1 MNNDEHIKLINTYS
15 GLAKLAAYGDVE
27 QIKKFHDFAVHAH
40 LYDPQFYLPKN
51 FKLLEEMFKKGKDV
65 VVDADKLQNL
75 GDALI
80 WSIYLVQCQIH
91 YARDI
96 ETGELLTPPAKFTCP
111 DNDLVE
117 DFIEDHLMKYVNT
130 EFLGTKLNNKVI
142 DSVSEIW
149 NHFRTTMATA
159 QAKSKVLWRNGIE
172 CKKLFTDLGYGD
184 KGYIYGERKE
194 YKKSTLTKKEQEIM
208 KYFMKRGDKDLEL
221 FMKDTDDNGF
231 ETTFKKWFSQKKFMA
246 TDIVMLILNKNI
258 GLRSKAW
265 KRFAAKLPSV
275 HFDKMI
281 EKYAQDKR
289 GGDRRSAKFQQLQEL

>member
-1 MNNDEHIKLINTYS
+1 MHKLHRNNENPKLINTYS
-15 GLAKLAAYGDVE
+15 GLAKLYANENIE
-27 QIKKFHDFAVHAH
+27 QIKKFHDFAVHVH

-65 VVDADKLQNL
+65 VVDIDKLQNL

-96 ETGELLTPPAKFTCP
+96 DTGERLVAEGACLYP

-117 DFIEDHLMKYVNT
+117 NFIEDHLMQYVNT
-130 EFLGTKLNNKVI
+130 EFLGAKLNNKII
-142 DSVSEIW
+142 DSVGEIW

-194 YKKSTLTKKEQEIM
+194 YKKSVLTKKDQEIM

-221 FMKDTDDNGF
+221 FMKDADDNGF
-231 ETTFKKWFSQKKFMA
+231 ETAFKNWFGQKKFMA
-246 TDIVMLILNKNI
+246 ADIVMLILNKNI

-265 KRFAAKLPSV
+265 KRFAAKMPSV

-289 GGDRRSAKFQQLQEL
+289 YKTK